1 VSRAG
6 ALLAAPLLA
15 GALLGT
21 ATAAGAST
29 TSGAA
34 PDLGPVRV
42 SISRVA
48 PASPAPGD
56 TLVISGR
63 AVNAGTL
70 TIGDVGVRILVD
82 RQPIGSRAAL
92 AEAAATDVTDPA
104 VADAGGTVIESS
116 VVQGLTASLVPGASV
131 PFAITLPADDLGL
144 GGFGVHALT
153 VEVRGVGLTG
163 RVTVGSVRTFLV
175 WQGQAPLPKLRL
187 TWLVPLQD
195 RPVRGVQGTF
205 DRTAAGTLAAAL
217 DTGGRLQSL
226 LAAGA
231 GEPITWA
238 VDADL
243 LEETSELAAG
253 APLDGGGTS
262 TPDDAAQAWL
272 TALTAAKDVR
282 ALPYGDPDLTAQRH
296 AGISRDLLGSV
307 ATGESAATR
316 VLNKVTAAA
325 PAWPVDGLT
334 TPGTLLGAQAAG
346 LTQVVLASDD
356 APTTVATTATPDAIG
371 PLDGSGL
378 QVVTS
383 DSTLAGLAA
392 NDPRLLGNPT
402 VARLR
407 ILAETAMIAAERPS
421 DPRSVV
427 VALPRDWAPS
437 AAWARAMLTLDH
449 VAPWLVPTDLT
460 DLTANPGD
468 APARRLGP
476 YPQAAQQAEVSQR
489 QLRPVAQTFTRLQR
503 FGQILTSP
511 EAYLPSFTAA
521 LRRAQSAAWRA
532 HPADGQ
538 VYADKVAAALLFET
552 HKVRILPRGQVTLS
566 SRTGGIP
573 LAVRNGLTQDVRVTV
588 QLTSVPAFRLDA
600 QPSEVQTLRAG
611 STASVEVPA
620 SATADGRIQV
630 VARLTTPAGDPFGGA
645 VAFDLRA
652 TGYGEVARLV
662 AGVLVV
668 LLGLAVIVRVVRR
681 IRAGAAA
688 ADAAAAD
695 IIAEEA
701 EHR

>member
-1 VSRAG
+1 MSPAG
-6 ALLAAPLLA
+6 ALLAAPLLI

-29 TSGAA
+29 TAGAA
-34 PDLGPVRV
+34 PEPRPGRV
-42 SISRVA
+42 SIARVDPGVTGARRHARDQRSGGERGQPHHRATSASGSSSTVSRSA
-48 PASPAPGD
+48 AE
-56 TLVISGR
+56 
-63 AVNAGTL
+63 
-70 TIGDVGVRILVD
+70 
-82 RQPIGSRAAL
+82 QPWPTPPRR
-92 AEAAATDVTDPA
+92 DVTDPA

-116 VVQGLTASLVPGASV
+116 VVRGLTASLVPGASV
-131 PFAITLPADDLGL
+131 PFTITLPTDDLGL

-153 VEVRGVGLTG
+153 VEVRGVGLVG

-175 WQGQAPLPKLRL
+175 WQGRAPVPKLRL

-262 TPDDAAQAWL
+262 TPEDAAQAWL
-272 TALTAAKDVR
+272 TAAERRRPRTSARSLR
-282 ALPYGDPDLTAQRH
+282 ATPTSTAQRH
-296 AGISRDLLGSV
+296 AGLSGASARRRPGRRPSTRGARQGHRRRRLPGRWTGS
-307 ATGESAATR
+307 
-316 VLNKVTAAA
+316 
-325 PAWPVDGLT
+325 PP
-334 TPGTLLGAQAAG
+334 PTLLGAQAGRADAG
-346 LTQVVLASDD
+346 GPGLGRR
-356 APTTVATTATPDAIG
+356 APDGAATATPDAIG

-460 DLTANPGD
+460 DLTASPGD

-538 VYADKVAAALLFET
+538 VYADKVAAALLVET

-566 SRTGGIP
+566 SRTGRHPPRRAQRADAGC
-573 LAVRNGLTQDVRVTV
+573 AGHR
-588 QLTSVPAFRLDA
+588 PAHLHPRL
-600 QPSEVQTLRAG
+600 
-611 STASVEVPA
+611 PA
-620 SATADGRIQV
+620 RRPTERGANPPGGQHRLGR
-630 VARLTTPAGDPFGGA
+630 G
-645 VAFDLRA
+645 
-652 TGYGEVARLV
+652 
-662 AGVLVV
+662 AGVSD
-668 LLGLAVIVRVVRR
+668 RR
-681 IRAGAAA
+681 RARSRWSPG
-688 ADAAAAD
+688 
-695 IIAEEA
+695 
-701 EHR
+701 

>member
-1 VSRAG
+1 M
-6 ALLAAPLLA
+6 
-15 GALLGT
+15 
-21 ATAAGAST
+21 
-29 TSGAA
+29 
-34 PDLGPVRV
+34 
-42 SISRVA
+42 
-48 PASPAPGD
+48 
-56 TLVISGR
+56 
-63 AVNAGTL
+63 
-70 TIGDVGVRILVD
+70 
-82 RQPIGSRAAL
+82 
-92 AEAAATDVTDPA
+92 
-104 VADAGGTVIESS
+104 
-116 VVQGLTASLVPGASV
+116 
-131 PFAITLPADDLGL
+131 
-144 GGFGVHALT
+144 
-153 VEVRGVGLTG
+153 
-163 RVTVGSVRTFLV
+163 GSVRTFLV
-175 WQGQAPLPKLRL
+175 WQGQAPVPTLRL

-195 RPVRGVQGTF
+195 RPVRGVNGAF
-205 DRTAAGTLAAAL
+205 DRAAASELAASL

-231 GEPITWA
+231 GQPITWA

-253 APLDGGGTS
+253 APLEGGGTS

-272 TALTAAKDVR
+272 TALSAAKDVR
-282 ALPYGDPDLTAQRH
+282 ALPYGDPDLTAQRQ

-334 TPGTLLGAQAAG
+334 TAGTLLAAQASG

-356 APTTVATTATPDAIG
+356 AQPTVTLTATPDAIG
-371 PLDGSGL
+371 PLRGSGL

-402 VARLR
+402 LARLR

-427 VALPRDWAPS
+427 VALPRGWAPS
-437 AAWARAMLTLDH
+437 AAWAKAMLTLDH
-449 VAPWLVPTDLT
+449 VAPWIVPTDLT
-460 DLTANPGD
+460 DLTATPGD
-468 APARRLGP
+468 APTRRLGP
-476 YPQAAQQAEVSQR
+476 YPAAAQAAEVSPQ

-503 FGQILTSP
+503 FGQILTNPS
-511 EAYLPSFTAA
+511 AYLPSYTAA
-521 LRRAQSAAWRA
+521 LRRAQSAAWRQ
-532 HPADGQ
+532 HPVDGQ
-538 VYADKVAAALLFET
+538 AYADKVAASLLAEIR
-552 HKVRILPRGQVTLS
+552 KVRILPRGQVTLS

-573 LAVRNGLTQDVRVTV
+573 LAVRNGLTQDVRVSV
-588 QLTSVPAFRLDA
+588 QLTSTPAFRLDA
-600 QPSEVQTLRAG
+600 EPSDVQTVRAG

-620 SATADGRIQV
+620 SATADGRIPV
-630 VARLTTPAGDPFGGA
+630 VARLVTPAGQLYGGG
-645 VAFDLRA
+645 VAFSLRA

-662 AGVLVV
+662 AGALVV